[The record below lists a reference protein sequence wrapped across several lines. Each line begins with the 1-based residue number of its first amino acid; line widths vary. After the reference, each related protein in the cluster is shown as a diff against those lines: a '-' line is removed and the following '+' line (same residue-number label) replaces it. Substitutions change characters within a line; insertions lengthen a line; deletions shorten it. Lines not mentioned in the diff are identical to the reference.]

1 MIRLEWFE
9 RCLQN
14 FYSKKVLPLQK
25 VRMIRVEKK
34 SKEFLFIFVLIS
46 KLILVTYDSFH
57 VPMAMAMC
65 WDHSTARVIP
75 PFHNMV
81 QA

>member
-1 MIRLEWFE
+1 
-9 RCLQN
+9 
-14 FYSKKVLPLQK
+14 
-25 VRMIRVEKK
+25 MIRVEKK